1 MESNSLKG
9 VLTDYHFA
17 NMSKLQRLFL
27 SDNSLALTFTQN
39 WVPPFQLIWLG
50 LRSCKLG
57 PTFPKWLMTQNK
69 FDVIDISNASIS
81 DIVPE
86 WFWAK
91 LPLLNNFLDMN
102 ISYNNLQGIIPN
114 FPQKIYFHEMSLGSN
129 QFEGPIPLFLRNS
142 LHLDLSKN
150 KFSDSI
156 FFSCTNGTIGSLYQL
171 DLSHNQLFGQIPD
184 CWNHFKSLT
193 YLDMSHNKF
202 SRKISTSVGS
212 LFDLQALLLRNNN
225 LTNEMPFSLKSCTKL
240 VILDLAE
247 NKLTGPFSCLD
258 WE

>member
-1 MESNSLKG
+1 MSGCARYSLEELNLNMNQINDTLHDFSTFTSLKWLYLSKNKLNGEIPKDIQFPPQLEKLYMESNSLKG

-129 QFEGPIPLFLRNS
+129 QFEGHIPLFLRDS
-142 LHLDLSKN
+142 FLLDLSKT
-150 KFSDSI
+150 S
-156 FFSCTNGTIGSLYQL
+156 TT
-171 DLSHNQLFGQIPD
+171 
-184 CWNHFKSLT
+184 
-193 YLDMSHNKF
+193 
-202 SRKISTSVGS
+202 RKKRIT
-212 LFDLQALLLRNNN
+212 
-225 LTNEMPFSLKSCTKL
+225 
-240 VILDLAE
+240 
-247 NKLTGPFSCLD
+247 
-258 WE
+258 